1 MDGGEDLTGRLMSRF
16 VRRIPDVWNMS
27 GEFKQ
32 LREVQ
37 LLMSGLYEA
46 VWVLRN

>member
-1 MDGGEDLTGRLMSRF
+1 MVVKSDLAERLMSRF
-16 VRRIPDVWNMS
+16 VRRIPDEWNMS